1 MKKSIL
7 LFGICATALL
17 SSCASTTVAKQEIS
31 DEFKNKFIDLL
42 NEYGAGISFDSAD
55 CSDTY
60 GIYDPKIVVTI
71 RDPDNFKNEIVVI
84 ESKGYAL

>member
-1 MKKSIL
+1 MQS
-7 LFGICATALL
+7 
-17 SSCASTTVAKQEIS
+17 KQERIE
-31 DEFKNKFIDLL
+31 EFKNKFSDLL
-42 NEYGAGISFDSAD
+42 NEYGAESSFDSAD

-84 ESKGYAL
+84 ESKGYTL

>member
-1 MKKSIL
+1 MQS
-7 LFGICATALL
+7 
-17 SSCASTTVAKQEIS
+17 KQEIIE
-31 DEFKNKFIDLL
+31 EFKNKFSDLL
-42 NEYGAGISFDSAD
+42 NEYGAEISFDCAD
-55 CSDTY
+55 GSDMY